1 MRIVPPNS
9 VLHRRSRLKPLL
21 ALGAIVA
28 VGGCAK
34 FPEGGAANGFTRI
47 IFRFEVAGRLNTQ
60 FDDDVT
66 NNVYAVAI
74 RASDDINPQPQLAP
88 QAIIG
93 ENNPNGIVAGSPT
106 HLVLIGPNA
115 SEPYELYR
123 FYTQEEVPFPE
134 DPDNPI
140 NLNFPPRSTRG
151 RILNFQQINSQT
163 RVVQFELFTNLLA
176 DTDAEAQ
183 LLNSLQVN
191 FLTMNR
197 RAGQGSGNRI
207 SDSLGIQ
214 TTAPAE
220 FEFVRVDLRA
230 NGTYDNSRTNIET
243 EGDVIPTDRQDPDV
257 DIVNW
262 SIEVQRP

>member
-1 MRIVPPNS
+1 M
-9 VLHRRSRLKPLL
+9 KPLL
-21 ALGAIVA
+21 ALGAIA
-28 VGGCAK
+28 ALGGCAK
-34 FPEGGAANGFTRI
+34 FPEGGAGNGFTRI

-66 NNVYAVAI
+66 SNVYAVAI
-74 RASDDINPQPQLAP
+74 RASTDINPQPQLAP
-88 QAIIG
+88 QAVIG

-106 HLVLIGPNA
+106 HLVLIGANA

-140 NLNFPPRSTRG
+140 NLNFPPRSNRG
-151 RILNFQQINSQT
+151 RIINFQQIGNNT
-163 RVVQFELFTNLLA
+163 KVVQFELFTNLLA
-176 DTDAEAQ
+176 DTDAAAQ

-191 FLTMNR
+191 ILTMNR
-197 RAGQGSGNRI
+197 RAGQGSGERI
-207 SDSLGIQ
+207 NDSLGIQ
-214 TTAPAE
+214 TVNPPE

-243 EGDVIPTDRQDPDV
+243 DGDVIPTDRQDPDV

>member
-1 MRIVPPNS
+1 MRIVSPNS
-9 VLHRRSRLKPLL
+9 LLHRRPRLKPLL

-28 VGGCAK
+28 VNGCAK
-34 FPEGGAANGFTRI
+34 FPEGGGANGFTRI

-66 NNVYAVAI
+66 NNIYAVAI
-74 RASDDINPQPQLAP
+74 RATDDINPQPQLAP
-88 QAIIG
+88 QAVVG

-123 FYTQEEVPFPE
+123 FYTQEEVPFPN

-151 RILNFQQINSQT
+151 RILNYQPISSQT

-176 DTDAEAQ
+176 DTDTEAQ
-183 LLNSLQVN
+183 ALNSLQVN

-197 RAGQGSGNRI
+197 RAGEGGGTRV

-214 TTAPAE
+214 TTTPAE
-220 FEFVRVDLRA
+220 FEFVKVDLRA
-230 NGTYDNSRTNIET
+230 NGTYDNTRTNIET
-243 EGDVIPTDRQDPDV
+243 DGDVIPVNEPDV